1 MFTTA
6 NILQITDVVRRL
18 VFSLF
23 LLCVYPVVGLF
34 TLRETCDFFRRFVL
48 LYQNNVT
55 SSQGFSVAVHFSAIN
70 AVLLTRP
77 FHISE
82 TSFTFGDCYLVM
94 KNCPCD
100 LSQSEMET
108 FFEWIILSVIDILN
122 YTLPDKAYLLSVVT
136 SLLAFSYFANKDNEK
151 VLETLNDT
159 AEDQDC
165 AFNDLYLKG

>member
-1 MFTTA
+1 
-6 NILQITDVVRRL
+6 
-18 VFSLF
+18 
-23 LLCVYPVVGLF
+23 
-34 TLRETCDFFRRFVL
+34 
-48 LYQNNVT
+48 
-55 SSQGFSVAVHFSAIN
+55 
-70 AVLLTRP
+70 
-77 FHISE
+77 
-82 TSFTFGDCYLVM
+82 M

-122 YTLPDKAYLLSVVT
+122 HTLPDKAYLLSVVT

-159 AEDQDC
+159 AGDQDC

>member
-1 MFTTA
+1 
-6 NILQITDVVRRL
+6 
-18 VFSLF
+18 
-23 LLCVYPVVGLF
+23 
-34 TLRETCDFFRRFVL
+34 
-48 LYQNNVT
+48 
-55 SSQGFSVAVHFSAIN
+55 
-70 AVLLTRP
+70 
-77 FHISE
+77 
-82 TSFTFGDCYLVM
+82 M

>member
-1 MFTTA
+1 
-6 NILQITDVVRRL
+6 
-18 VFSLF
+18 
-23 LLCVYPVVGLF
+23 
-34 TLRETCDFFRRFVL
+34 
-48 LYQNNVT
+48 
-55 SSQGFSVAVHFSAIN
+55 
-70 AVLLTRP
+70 
-77 FHISE
+77 
-82 TSFTFGDCYLVM
+82 M

-100 LSQSEMET
+100 LSQSETET
-108 FFEWIILSVIDILN
+108 FFEWTILSVINMLN